1 LTKYLGAHIFVA
13 VMIEGIKAIIFDL
26 DGTLIDASDGVV
38 ECFNYALKEA
48 GLKPAPAEEIKSTIG
63 YPPKEVFKRY
73 SKSKIE
79 FLHRKL
85 LKRAKEV
92 MAERSRLL
100 PGARETLEFCNSNGF
115 KCGLATTKYRENGIK
130 VLAKLE
136 IEKYFEVILFGDEVE
151 FVKPHPGIIYRI
163 AERLEAKPQETLV
176 VGDTINDVIAAR
188 AAGATSVSVTS
199 GVDPKWKLLNEKPDY
214 LIDTIGDLITL
225 LS

>member
-1 LTKYLGAHIFVA
+1 LTKFLRVRIFA
-13 VMIEGIKAIIFDL
+13 VFMIAGVKAIIFDL

-38 ECFNYALKEA
+38 ECFNYALREA

-73 SKSKIE
+73 SESKVE
-79 FLHRKL
+79 FLHQKL
-85 LKRAKEV
+85 LERAKEV

-115 KCGLATTKYRENGIK
+115 KCGMATTKYRENGMK

-136 IEKYFEVILFGDEVE
+136 IDKYFDVILFGDEVE
-151 FVKPHPGIIYRI
+151 SVKPDPGIIVEM
-163 AERLEAKPQETLV
+163 AEKLGVKVGETLV

>member
-1 LTKYLGAHIFVA
+1 MTKFLRVRIFA
-13 VMIEGIKAIIFDL
+13 VFMIAGVKAIIFDL

-38 ECFNYALKEA
+38 ECFNYALREA

-73 SKSKIE
+73 SESKVE
-79 FLHRKL
+79 FLHQKL
-85 LKRAKEV
+85 LERAKEV

-115 KCGLATTKYRENGIK
+115 KCGMATTKYRENGMK

-136 IEKYFEVILFGDEVE
+136 IDKYFDVILFGDEVE
-151 FVKPHPGIIYRI
+151 SVKPDPGIIVEM
-163 AERLEAKPQETLV
+163 AEKLGVKVDETLV

>member
-1 LTKYLGAHIFVA
+1 MGVRIFA
-13 VMIEGIKAIIFDL
+13 YVMIKGVKAIIFDL

-73 SKSKIE
+73 SKSKVE

-92 MAERSRLL
+92 MAEKSRLL
-100 PGARETLEFCNSNGF
+100 PGARETLEFCHRNGF
-115 KCGLATTKYRENGIK
+115 KCGMATTKYRENGMR
-130 VLAKLE
+130 VLTKLE
-136 IEKYFEVILFGDEVE
+136 IDNCFDVILFGDEVE
-151 FVKPHPGIIYRI
+151 FVKPHPGIIYRM
-163 AERLEAKPQETLV
+163 AEKLSAKPEETLV
-176 VGDTINDVIAAR
+176 VGDTVNDVMAAK

-214 LIDTIGDLITL
+214 LIDTVGDLIKL